1 MVTGESQM
9 VKLTKRIKCGKLFEI
24 MRARNHKCNKC
35 IRAVEHLRNY
45 CYLLKFN
52 RVREALVRTKVDR
65 LLCYPR
71 TGKRRRDE
79 PHNLYIIVPFVPYDT
94 LWIPQ
99 KPFIS
104 KFTFF
109 TRKSSITC
117 QVSQKSR
124 NLLYIVYLNVVDQY
138 STYSMSYILKQ
149 MYTLLEAVLSEM
161 RCVFMV

>member
-79 PHNLYIIVPFVPYDT
+79 PHNLYINVPFVPYDT
-94 LWIPQ
+94 LQLPQ

-104 KFTFF
+104 KFTFLHGRAIILVRSR
-109 TRKSSITC
+109 RK
-117 QVSQKSR
+117 VE
-124 NLLYIVYLNVVDQY
+124 
-138 STYSMSYILKQ
+138 TYCIL
-149 MYTLLEAVLSEM
+149 YTLMLLTSTL
-161 RCVFMV
+161 RTLCHIF